1 MLLKQVASQEV
12 YCCGDPG
19 GRWVSLFSMKRTKDA
34 GKACIRSS
42 NYAIILGSQPRGVLL
57 W

>member
-1 MLLKQVASQEV
+1 MQATLALGAATMLLKQVASQEV

-19 GRWVSLFSMKRTKDA
+19 GRWVSLFSMEGLKDA

-42 NYAIILGSQPRGVLL
+42 NVAE
-57 W
+57 